1 MIRLKIQAYLC
12 KKCCKQEYS
21 KEALS
26 WYNFNPKGII
36 IFPYDDKQ
44 IILLTSMRNN
54 NPELQ
59 YTGKKKIPMF
69 SSSGDLRFVILVED
83 SDSAYYFG

>member
-1 MIRLKIQAYLC
+1 M
-12 KKCCKQEYS
+12 
-21 KEALS
+21 
-26 WYNFNPKGII
+26 I
-36 IFPYDDKQ
+36 IFPYDDKKS
-44 IILLTSMRNN
+44 IFLISMRNN

-59 YTGKKKIPMF
+59 YTGKNKIPMF

>member
-44 IILLTSMRNN
+44 IILLISMRSN

>member
-1 MIRLKIQAYLC
+1 MYQERSMRVKKVADSPMFCDKTENTRLFM
-12 KKCCKQEYS
+12 KKNVVNKNTLRKQCIT
-21 KEALS
+21 

-54 NPELQ
+54 NPEL
-59 YTGKKKIPMF
+59 
-69 SSSGDLRFVILVED
+69 
-83 SDSAYYFG
+83 

>member
-1 MIRLKIQAYLC
+1 MIRLKIQAYLW

-21 KEALS
+21 KETLS

-59 YTGKKKIPMF
+59 YAEKKKIPKHNNVWENK
-69 SSSGDLRFVILVED
+69 SLITVDDTGQN
-83 SDSAYYFG
+83 

>member
-1 MIRLKIQAYLC
+1 M
-12 KKCCKQEYS
+12 
-21 KEALS
+21 
-26 WYNFNPKGII
+26 I
-36 IFPYDDKQ
+36 IFPYDDKKS
-44 IILLTSMRNN
+44 IFLISMRNN

-59 YTGKKKIPMF
+59 FTGKKKIPMF

>member
-1 MIRLKIQAYLC
+1 MKLDT
-12 KKCCKQEYS
+12 S
-21 KEALS
+21 T

-36 IFPYDDKQ
+36 IFLHDDKQ

-59 YTGKKKIPMF
+59 YTGKNKIPKQNT
-69 SSSGDLRFVILVED
+69 IWEK
-83 SDSAYYFG
+83 

>member
-1 MIRLKIQAYLC
+1 MLYKM
-12 KKCCKQEYS
+12 
-21 KEALS
+21 
-26 WYNFNPKGII
+26 YNFNPKGII

-44 IILLTSMRNN
+44 IILLISMRSN

-69 SSSGDLRFVILVED
+69 SSSGGLKFVIL
-83 SDSAYYFG
+83 F

>member
-1 MIRLKIQAYLC
+1 MIRLKIQAYLR

-36 IFPYDDKQ
+36 KFPYGDKQ
-44 IILLTSMRNN
+44 IILLRSMRNN
-54 NPELQ
+54 NLKLQ
-59 YTGKKKIPMF
+59 
-69 SSSGDLRFVILVED
+69 
-83 SDSAYYFG
+83 

>member
-12 KKCCKQEYS
+12 KKCYKQEYS
-21 KEALS
+21 KEALF

-44 IILLTSMRNN
+44 IILLISMRNN

-59 YTGKKKIPMF
+59 YTEKKKILKHNTIW
-69 SSSGDLRFVILVED
+69 GK
-83 SDSAYYFG
+83 

>member
-1 MIRLKIQAYLC
+1 M
-12 KKCCKQEYS
+12 
-21 KEALS
+21 
-26 WYNFNPKGII
+26 I
-36 IFPYDDKQ
+36 IFPYDDKKS
-44 IILLTSMRNN
+44 IFLVSMRNN

>member
-1 MIRLKIQAYLC
+1 MKRNVANKNTLRKQC
-12 KKCCKQEYS
+12 KT
-21 KEALS
+21 

-54 NPELQ
+54 NPGLE
-59 YTGKKKIPMF
+59 KENP
-69 SSSGDLRFVILVED
+69 
-83 SDSAYYFG
+83 

>member
-1 MIRLKIQAYLC
+1 MIKLKIQAYLC

-21 KEALS
+21 KETLS

-44 IILLTSMRNN
+44 IILLISMRSN

-69 SSSGDLRFVILVED
+69 SSSGGLRFVILVED
-83 SDSAYYFG
+83 SDSAYCIG

>member
-1 MIRLKIQAYLC
+1 MKIQAYLC
-12 KKCCKQEYS
+12 KKRCKQENS
-21 KEALS
+21 KKALF

-54 NPELQ
+54 NPGL
-59 YTGKKKIPMF
+59 
-69 SSSGDLRFVILVED
+69 
-83 SDSAYYFG
+83 